1 MVPTPDRRTAILDAF
16 DALVERYGVEKIS
29 VHEVAEEVGISVGTL
44 YNEFGSKDGLV
55 ASAAERLREG
65 VLARTDGTASGPSA
79 EAELRALVL
88 GWLRALMDMSFPK
101 RFLVFR
107 SVAPR
112 TRRGGIG
119 TRFVA
124 GRDVFRARLA
134 DRIARVLE
142 RGVAD
147 GSFEVPNIA
156 STAARLVDAFTEY
169 WPPPAAL
176 DREPADVLANANE
189 LLDLL
194 LRGLRPR

>member
-1 MVPTPDRRTAILDAF
+1 MSTPDRRTAILDAF
-16 DALVERYGVEKIS
+16 EALVERYGVEKIS
-29 VHEVAEEVGISVGTL
+29 VHEVADEVGISVGTL
-44 YNEFGSKDGLV
+44 YNEFGSKDGLL
-55 ASAAERLREG
+55 ASAAERLRDG
-65 VLARTDGTASGPSA
+65 VLASTDSASAAPSP

-88 GWLRALMDMSFPK
+88 GWLRALMDMSYPK

-107 SVAPR
+107 SLAPK
-112 TRRGGIG
+112 TRGGRLG

-134 DRIARVLE
+134 DRIGHILE

-147 GSFEVPNIA
+147 GSFDVPHIP

-169 WPPPAAL
+169 WPPPAVL
-176 DREPADVLANANE
+176 DREPADVLANASE
-189 LLDLL
+189 LLDLI

>member
-1 MVPTPDRRTAILDAF
+1 MTTPDRRTAILDAF

-44 YNEFGSKDGLV
+44 YNEFGSKDGLL
-55 ASAAERLREG
+55 ASAAERLRDG
-65 VLARTDGTASGPSA
+65 VLARTDRAGMALSP

-88 GWLRALMDMSFPK
+88 GWLRALMDMSYPK

-107 SVAPR
+107 SLAPR
-112 TRRGGIG
+112 SRGGRIG

-134 DRIARVLE
+134 ERIAEILT

-147 GSFEVPNIA
+147 GSFEPTNIP
-156 STAARLVDAFTEY
+156 STSARLVDAFTEY
-169 WPPPAAL
+169 WPPPA
-176 DREPADVLANANE
+176 
-189 LLDLL
+189 
-194 LRGLRPR
+194 